1 MRWLADQVES
11 HIKCIVA
18 DQLFWFV
25 PTLNLSTCNIIIHSI
40 TDLKT
45 KAVFFG
51 EYMQTAAQNP
61 LLRKGCC
68 FALVC
73 VTELSLLGFVQC
85 ESLGRRLDVGGVPP
99 ISGDPM
105 PHGLCSLP
113 SSQRGNAPHGCCIP
127 CHKSTFLHNRGTNNG
142 PCTVVLLGLAPAYH
156 S

>member
-1 MRWLADQVES
+1 MYFCRPAIL
-11 HIKCIVA
+11 IYM
-18 DQLFWFV
+18 
-25 PTLNLSTCNIIIHSI
+25 PTPKPSTCNIIIHSI
-40 TDLKT
+40 TLQKT
-45 KAVFFG
+45 VFSG
-51 EYMQTAAQNP
+51 EHIQTTAQN
-61 LLRKGCC
+61 LHLRKGCC
-68 FALVC
+68 FALAC